1 MSYLRQVACYACE
14 AIGAAAV
21 LWRPSPSEEE
31 SFHIAGWDEGDFMSG
46 EQDPYCAPLSDES
59 RCHWANWNK
68 FIRSKAGADAS
79 VYPFLADLEPYNSA
93 TFTRV
98 NTTFT
103 TESPETLFFSKHED
117 IVYWSW
123 KFALEKSSESICYK
137 PCGRPEPT
145 PEPSPSPPEPS
156 SSTSPEPEPS
166 SSTSPEPEPPT
177 PITPTPDP
185 PEKMTLTLTA
195 ISLTQ
200 DVSSFKFS
208 KATGS
213 TADGSYAQLLFTMV
227 GKREDYAFAVIGI
240 TIKNP
245 SLTLG
250 ANNIRFKLG
259 KPTTEGIECEVTVN
273 GKSKKA
279 FVAGMGY
286 FPEFDEAIEI
296 DGIEIGKAFK
306 DITVSVTPEDKDRRT
321 FLGWAQDITKDKDD
335 FICVKDGAIV
345 PSSNG
350 YCPSGSGAIY
360 YYYSKSKGSINVIDL
375 DKETGTAAIPFTSYI
390 RPYSDN
396 VIKDAYSWGNGQF
409 KKSTTDPYDS
419 FIGELKNTGTNEW
432 LISSKNTA
440 AFQTTAGT
448 APEPFEIQCNTT
460 VSGYTNVLGP
470 KTAGF
475 IGTVSDEEVTMF
487 QGMWGTCNPS
497 ENHEQKHAKGDF
509 LEFRLDDNT
518 YMLHYSFDTHDGQGG
533 KVVRAAGVR
542 SSNRL
547 PMLKVVRTYGAD
559 GNDTYGRKLMF
570 TYKRSEEAT
579 ADDWRYNN
587 PFPYLYTGVT
597 YPLGPITTKIY
608 DDKNYHYMEL
618 QELDLRE
625 LTNEGIHEVELNVSW
640 SKVDMVYVATP
651 VDRDDD
657 SKFVAAGIFVNST
670 YSETAFV
677 DIPVGGIMMYKQN
690 RITQKINKYENIGT
704 SLGFKKAQGRHN
716 TWTTDDFYI
725 INGAGSKVR
734 ARAMTYQN
742 YDKGHPSVLIN
753 PSEAF
758 VEPLENIPTADP
770 FSYTDF
776 MIVVV
781 KNGTSTEGATQRE
794 DTDVIDSVYCEDKY
808 TIFKGSGT
816 DEFALGKETTILGTA
831 NMLMRRVK
839 PISNPNKDMDTDGNW
854 FTATTYDKAVYLNNG
869 WDSIASPWRSWEPLG
884 ISYSIWEVAAGSEKW
899 VNHPAFIMRAKMTP
913 GYIGCFL
920 VLVDSSDRQVS
931 VIPFRPVEFDMSN
944 VTVGT
949 HEFNAWPKVQMTESY
964 MVTGGS
970 GVIYNLIDNED
981 IKGQPAGTL
990 ADILFY
996 NMTGSAVYATVVDHE
1011 NNATQY
1017 AYLRLENI
1025 PWRRGQ
1031 LSKGDF
1037 IGTSMMATENGGVK
1051 QFAGTINGLSKSIS
1065 RPCSCSR
1072 PRITTDKRS
1081 NKNKNKNKIYMM

>member
-46 EQDPYCAPLSDES
+46 EQDPYCASLSDES

-103 TESPETLFFSKHED
+103 TESPETLYFSKHED

-123 KFALEKSSESICYK
+123 LFALEKSSESICYK
-137 PCGRPEPT
+137 PCGRPEPS

-166 SSTSPEPEPPT
+166 SSTSPTSSSTSPGPEP
-177 PITPTPDP
+177 PITPTPSP
-185 PEKMTLTLTA
+185 PGQMTLTLTG
-195 ISLTQ
+195 ISLNQ

-213 TADGSYAQLLFTMV
+213 TADDSYAQLLFTMV
-227 GKREDYAFAVIGI
+227 GKREDYAYAKIGI

-286 FPEFDEAIEI
+286 FPEFDEASEI

-321 FLGWAQDITKDKDD
+321 FLGWAQDITKDKED

-345 PSSNG
+345 EKDSGGN
-350 YCPSGSGAIY
+350 CPSGAPVRH

-375 DKETGTAAIPFTSYI
+375 DKEGNVAAIPFTSYI
-390 RPYSDN
+390 RPYDKDAYSSQ
-396 VIKDAYSWGNGQF
+396 DAYSWGNGQF
-409 KKSTTDPYDS
+409 KTSTTDPYDS
-419 FIGELKNTGTNEW
+419 VIGGLKNTGTNEW
-432 LISSKNTA
+432 LISSKDTA

-448 APEPFEIQCNTT
+448 APEPFKIQCNTT

-475 IGTVSDEEVTMF
+475 IGTVSDDKVTMF

-509 LEFRLDDNT
+509 VSYRLDNSNN
-518 YMLHYSFDTHDGQGG
+518 LHYSFDTHDGQGG
-533 KVVRAAGVR
+533 KVVRAAGVAIGVATG
-542 SSNRL
+542 NNL
-547 PMLKVVRTYGAD
+547 PLLKVERTYGTD
-559 GNDTYGRKLMF
+559 GKDTYGRELRY
-570 TYKRSEEAT
+570 TLKRSDE
-579 ADDWRYNN
+579 ADDWYYNN
-587 PFPYLYTGVT
+587 PFPHLYTGVT

-608 DDKNYHYMEL
+608 DEGNKRYKEL
-618 QELDLRE
+618 QELSLDKL
-625 LTNEGIHEVELNVSW
+625 LDADIHEVELNVSW

-651 VDRDDD
+651 VDRDDN
-657 SKFVAAGIFVNST
+657 SKFAAAGIYVNST

-677 DIPVGGIMMYKQN
+677 DIPVGGIMLDRYNTVTQN
-690 RITQKINKYENIGT
+690 VAEYENIGT

-716 TWTTDDFYI
+716 TWITDDFYPVDTS
-725 INGAGSKVR
+725 GQGKQTL
-734 ARAMTYQN
+734 RAMTYQN

-758 VEPLENIPTADP
+758 VEPL
-770 FSYTDF
+770 TDISAREEFAYNSF

-781 KNGTSTEGATQRE
+781 KNGTSTEGATQRHDADEYSHVNYE
-794 DTDVIDSVYCEDKY
+794 DMY
-808 TIFKGSGT
+808 TIFEGSN
-816 DEFALGKETTILGTA
+816 DRLALGKESTILGTA

-839 PISNPNKDMDTDGNW
+839 KISYSDTDTDGNW
-854 FTATTYDKAVYLNNG
+854 FNSIDFAGSVVLNYG
-869 WDSIASPWRSWEPLG
+869 WNSIASPWRSWEPLG
-884 ISYSIWEVAAGSEKW
+884 ISYSIWTYQYAKW
-899 VNHPAFIMRAKMTP
+899 VNHPAFIMRAKMTL

-949 HEFNAWPKVQMTESY
+949 HEFNAWPSVQMTESY

-970 GVIYNLIDNED
+970 GVIYNLLNG
-981 IKGQPAGTL
+981 GQPAGTL
-990 ADILFY
+990 ADILFF

-1011 NNATQY
+1011 DNATQY

-1025 PWRRGQ
+1025 PWSRGQ

-1081 NKNKNKNKIYMM
+1081 NKNKNKIYMM

>member
-31 SFHIAGWDEGDFMSG
+31 SFHIAGWDEGDFMQG
-46 EQDPYCAPLSDES
+46 EQDPYCASLSDES

-123 KFALEKSSESICYK
+123 KFALENSSESICYK

-145 PEPSPSPPEPS
+145 PEPSPSPSPPEPTSTTSPEPSTSTSTSPTS
-156 SSTSPEPEPS
+156 SSTSPG
-166 SSTSPEPEPPT
+166 PEPPV
-177 PITPTPDP
+177 TPTPSPDP
-185 PEKMTLTLTA
+185 PGQMTLTLTG
-195 ISLTQ
+195 ISLNQ

-259 KPTTEGIECEVTVN
+259 QPTTEGIECEVTVN
-273 GKSKKA
+273 GKSKEA
-279 FVAGMGY
+279 FVSGMGY

-321 FLGWAQDITKDKDD
+321 FLGWAQDITRDNDG
-335 FICVKDGAIV
+335 FIYVKDGAIV
-345 PSSNG
+345 PSSG
-350 YCPSGSGAIY
+350 TGCPVGATRY
-360 YYYSKSKGSINVIDL
+360 EYSKSRGSINVIDL

-390 RPYSDN
+390 RPYDNN

-432 LISSKNTA
+432 LISSKDTA
-440 AFQTTAGT
+440 AFSSSSS
-448 APEPFEIQCNTT
+448 PEPFEIQCNTT

-487 QGMWGTCNPS
+487 QGIWGTCNPS

-509 LEFRLDDNT
+509 VSYRLDNSDN
-518 YMLHYSFDTHDGQGG
+518 LHYSFDTHDGQGG
-533 KVVRAAGVR
+533 KVVRAAGV
-542 SSNRL
+542 NPGDRL
-547 PMLKVVRTYGAD
+547 PMLKVERSYSTQGK
-559 GNDTYGRKLMF
+559 DTYGRKLRH
-570 TYKRSEEAT
+570 TLKRSDEAT
-579 ADDWRYNN
+579 AEADWYSNN
-587 PFPYLYTGVT
+587 PFLYLYTGVT

-608 DDKNYHYMEL
+608 DEGNKRFKEL
-618 QELDLRE
+618 QELSLDE
-625 LTNEGIHEVELNVSW
+625 LITEGIYEVELSVDW
-640 SKVDMVYVATP
+640 SKVDMVYIATP
-651 VDRDDD
+651 VDRDDN
-657 SKFVAAGIFVNST
+657 SKFVAAGIYVNET

-677 DIPVGGIMMYKQN
+677 DIPVGGIMMKDSN
-690 RITQKINKYENIGT
+690 KITQEVKAYENIGT

-716 TWTTDDFYI
+716 TWTTDDFYPVDEQ
-725 INGAGSKVR
+725 GKQTL
-734 ARAMTYQN
+734 RAMTYQN

-753 PSEAF
+753 PTEAF
-758 VEPLENIPTADP
+758 VEPTTDMHTAGIN
-770 FSYTDF
+770 FVYNNF
-776 MIVVV
+776 LIVVV

-794 DTDVIDSVYCEDKY
+794 DTDVIDSVDCEDKY
-808 TIFKGSGT
+808 TIFSGSSGNT
-816 DEFALGKETTILGTA
+816 LGEESTTIETA
-831 NMLMRRVK
+831 EMLMRRVK
-839 PISNPNKDMDTDGNW
+839 PISYSDASGATDGDW
-854 FTATTYDKAVYLNNG
+854 FTATSYDSSVVLNNG
-869 WDSIASPWRSWEPLG
+869 QDSIASPWRSWEPLG
-884 ISYSIWEVAAGSEKW
+884 ISYSIWEVDTAGALQGRW

-920 VLVDSSDRQVS
+920 VLVDKMDKKVGF
-931 VIPFRPVEFDMSN
+931 IPFRPVEFDMSN
-944 VTVGT
+944 VAVGT
-949 HEFNAWPKVQMTESY
+949 HEFNAWPEVNFTKSY

-970 GVIYNLIDNED
+970 GVIYNLLNG
-981 IKGQPAGTL
+981 GQPAGTL

-1025 PWRRGQ
+1025 PWSRGQ

-1037 IGTSMMATENGGVK
+1037 IGTSMMATEIDRTK

-1065 RPCSCSR
+1065 RP
-1072 PRITTDKRS
+1072 RITTDKRS
-1081 NKNKNKNKIYMM
+1081 NKNKIYMM